1 MILQINGLTKSK
13 EKLSNLK
20 LVKRKGSEMVRDT
33 LCNVEDLKETIDF
46 NESEVKNKMERNKT
60 RSGFRLTFHS
70 LTFCC
75 T

>member
-60 RSGFRLTFHS
+60 RSGFRFNFHS